1 MSNAHTIILDSSQ
14 SKFGCILHRIV
25 GIASLWRVDYR
36 FMNNAYIVEKLENN
50 LLGYNLGRLDIGNVL
65 VFINTSGTGSW

>member
-25 GIASLWRVDYR
+25 GIASLWHVDSIDLWIMHIYSGK
-36 FMNNAYIVEKLENN
+36 VGKQLV
-50 LLGYNLGRLDIGNVL
+50 RL
-65 VFINTSGTGSW
+65 